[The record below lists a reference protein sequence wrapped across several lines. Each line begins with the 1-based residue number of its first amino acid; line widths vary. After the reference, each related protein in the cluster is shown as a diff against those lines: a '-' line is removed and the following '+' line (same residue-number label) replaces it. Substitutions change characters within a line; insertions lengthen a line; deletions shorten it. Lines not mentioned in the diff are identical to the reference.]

1 MHSYGVSAVIGAFA
15 SWLFTGSA
23 SGFVALSLL
32 SVVWGVVLTQASGSC
47 KQWMWGVFAYCSSVM
62 LFSSSLRE
70 LYEMTQKGLYRAVL
84 GELPEMF
91 LMVVLLPLLAVVAAQ
106 LFRMVTSE

>member
-1 MHSYGVSAVIGAFA
+1 MQSYGVSAVIGAFV
-15 SWLFTGSA
+15 SWLLTGSA

-32 SVVWGVVLTQASGSC
+32 SVLWGVVLTLVGGGR
-47 KQWMWGVFAYCSSVM
+47 KQWMFGVFAYCSSVM

-70 LYEMTQKGLYRAVL
+70 LYEMTQKGFYRAVL

-106 LFRMVTSE
+106 LFRMVTRD

>member
-23 SGFVALSLL
+23 SGIVALSLV
-32 SVVWGVVLTQASGSC
+32 SIVWGVVLSRIGGGH
-47 KQWMWGVFAYCSSVM
+47 KQWRWGVFAYCYSVL

-70 LYEMTQKGLYRAVL
+70 LYAMTQKGLYRAVL

-91 LMVVLLPLLAVVAAQ
+91 LMVVLLPLLAVVAAH
-106 LFRMVTSE
+106 LFRMVTRE